1 MARAGGSHTLL
12 DLEWVRSGPHLAH
25 SGFSVLALSSWELSG
40 TAVAVTDLHTTDL
53 ETEDQPD
60 VPTGS
65 AEVQLTTTD

>member
-1 MARAGGSHTLL
+1 VARAGGSHTLL

-40 TAVAVTDLHTTDL
+40 TAVAVTDLHT
-53 ETEDQPD
+53 EDQPD